1 MGFLAYLL
9 LGGLVGWA
17 AGHYFP
23 GFTPSSK
30 PSERVKQR
38 KLIFP
43 WTVCLGML
51 GAVTASYM
59 GQILGFFTSG
69 KMLEWGSAVI
79 GSFVLPNFYLLVKR
93 YK

>member
-59 GQILGFFTSG
+59 GQILGFLHQGKCWSGAAQSLDHLYYPIFT
-69 KMLEWGSAVI
+69 
-79 GSFVLPNFYLLVKR
+79 F
-93 YK
+93 